1 MSDPRTNS
9 GDHGQFPDAQ
19 SASSRGRC
27 YLWLSYTNQSTR
39 EVSWELHKQVKF
51 HSVNLTAI
59 CDHKICF
66 LDCYAGRPDSVC
78 ICRVLKNSDFYQT
91 LGNKFQRDSIIS
103 WEIQH
108 IYLGDLDH
116 DNLSPQQRR
125 FHFIHSLN
133 RMVVMQGL
141 FHCLRD
147 VFTGWNTWTCCA
159 SRICH

>member
-1 MSDPRTNS
+1 MSDPRKKS

-19 SASSRGRC
+19 RASSRGRC
-27 YLWLSYTNQSTR
+27 YLWPLSYTNQSTR

-51 HSVNLTAI
+51 HSVNMTAI

-66 LDCYAGRPDSVC
+66 LDCYAGRPDSVR

-91 LGNKFQRDSIIS
+91 LGKFPTWFIS
-103 WEIQH
+103 PGRFS

-116 DNLSPQQRR
+116 DNLSPQQWR